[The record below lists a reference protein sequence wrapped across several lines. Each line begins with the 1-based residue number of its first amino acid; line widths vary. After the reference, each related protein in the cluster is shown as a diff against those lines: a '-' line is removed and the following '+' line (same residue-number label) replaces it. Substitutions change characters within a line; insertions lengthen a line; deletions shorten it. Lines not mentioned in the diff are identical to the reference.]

1 MIRRD
6 FLKGA
11 SVLATSPILTFNPVE
26 GEDLKK
32 PLDDRSYWVNT
43 LSRITL
49 PVLESLATE
58 TLKRSMPV
66 EASPGTLDS
75 RKKVTYLEAFGRSI
89 AGLAPWLELGPDTT
103 TEGKLRDKFIKLS
116 VSAIRNGVNPSSPDF
131 FNFTDE
137 RQPLVDAAFFAHGLL
152 RAPKQLWGNLD
163 PETQQN
169 VIKALRSTRVIKP
182 YNSNWLLFSA
192 TIEAALLKFDHDFDS
207 ERIDFGITRHQEWY
221 LGDGVYGDGPE
232 FHFDYY
238 NSFVIQPMLV
248 DIAKTV
254 FAETGKMKDEV
265 DIFTRRAQRYAE
277 IQERLISPEGT
288 FPVVG
293 RSLAYRCGAFQL
305 LAQAALQKQL
315 PTGVSPAQVR
325 GALTA
330 VIKKTMDAP
339 ETFDANGWLTIGFC
353 GHQPEVGES
362 YISTGSVYLCSVAFL
377 PLGLPGSDEF
387 WKAPSADWTSRK
399 AFQGKKFK
407 IDKALDEKH

>member
-192 TIEAALLKFDHDFDS
+192 TIEAALL
-207 ERIDFGITRHQEWY
+207 
-221 LGDGVYGDGPE
+221 
-232 FHFDYY
+232 
-238 NSFVIQPMLV
+238 
-248 DIAKTV
+248 
-254 FAETGKMKDEV
+254 
-265 DIFTRRAQRYAE
+265 
-277 IQERLISPEGT
+277 
-288 FPVVG
+288 
-293 RSLAYRCGAFQL
+293 
-305 LAQAALQKQL
+305 
-315 PTGVSPAQVR
+315 
-325 GALTA
+325 
-330 VIKKTMDAP
+330 
-339 ETFDANGWLTIGFC
+339 
-353 GHQPEVGES
+353 
-362 YISTGSVYLCSVAFL
+362 
-377 PLGLPGSDEF
+377 
-387 WKAPSADWTSRK
+387 
-399 AFQGKKFK
+399 
-407 IDKALDEKH
+407 